1 MPIHAAPLLADKVA
15 AAPPLATIIGYDS
28 ATGVLASCWL
38 LIAIPLATAAILLL
52 LGRRAD
58 RWAHWL
64 GVASVFVAFVLG
76 LVYFFSLRG
85 LTNRSATISLFSY
98 LPVGNLHVDFGLL
111 YDPLS
116 AVFVLLITGVGFLI
130 HLYAV
135 GYMAHDARRRNF
147 FGYFNLFVAAMLL
160 LVLGNNYVMLYF
172 GWEGVGLASYL
183 LISFWYT
190 RPAAATAGKKAF
202 LMNRIGDA
210 GLVIAIFLLFA
221 SLGTVNY
228 ADVFNG
234 VGRLSSDTVFAVALL
249 LLLGACGKSGQFPL
263 QTWLP
268 DAMEGPT
275 PVSALIHAATMVTA
289 GVYLIARSNPIFSA
303 NHTAQTVVVC
313 VGAATLLIG
322 AIIGCAKDDIK
333 RVLAYSTVSQIGYM
347 FLGVGLGGAAY
358 ALAIIHL
365 LAHGFFKAGLF
376 LGAGSIMHG
385 MNDQTDIR
393 RFGGLWRYMKITW
406 VTFGLGYLAIIG
418 IPPLS
423 GFFSKDP
430 IIEAAFNRPGWSG
443 WLFGSAALLGAGLTA
458 FYMTRLMVLTFHG
471 PARWTEDIHVSHEE
485 SGLDGQS
492 SPDRSGSSAGAR
504 GEHATRAPVHPHE
517 SPPVM
522 TVPLILL
529 AVGSVV
535 AGGLMASPVKDWL
548 AQTFS
553 SPPEEAAVHLGR
565 WSVTALTILLVV
577 LGTGL
582 AILLFGRGTSLVER
596 PAGPVVTAARRNLY
610 ADAFNETVFEK
621 PGLYLTRAL
630 VFFDNKGID
639 GLVNGIAAG
648 FGGGSGR
655 LRRLQ
660 TGFVR
665 TYALSIFGGA
675 LLVVAAMLAVTLG

>member
-1 MPIHAAPLLADKVA
+1 MH
-15 AAPPLATIIGYDS
+15 S
-28 ATGVLASCWL
+28 FWL
-38 LIAIPLATAAILLL
+38 LIAIPLASAAVLLL

-58 RWAHWL
+58 RWGHWL
-64 GVASVFVAFVLG
+64 GVGSVLAAFILG
-76 LVYFFSLRG
+76 LTYFFSLRG
-85 LTNRSATISLFSY
+85 MATRSVEISLFTY
-98 LPVGNLHVDFGLL
+98 LPVGGLKVNFGLL

-135 GYMAHDARRRNF
+135 GYMAHDERRRTF
-147 FGYFNLFVAAMLL
+147 FGYFNLFVSAMLL
-160 LVLGNNYVMLYF
+160 LVLANNYVMLYI

-190 RPAAATAGKKAF
+190 RPSAATAGKKAF
-202 LMNRIGDA
+202 LMNRVGDA
-210 GLVIAIFLLFA
+210 GLAIAIFLMFSA
-221 SLGTVNY
+221 LGTVDY
-228 ADVFNG
+228 AGVFSG
-234 VGRLSSDTVFAVALL
+234 VSKMSSGVVLAIALL

-263 QTWLP
+263 QAWLP

-303 NHTAQTVVVC
+303 NQTAQTVVVSI
-313 VGAATLLIG
+313 GAATLLIG
-322 AIIGCAKDDIK
+322 CIIGCAKDDIK

-376 LGAGSIMHG
+376 LGAGSVMHG

-393 RFGGLWRYMKITW
+393 RFGGLWKYMRITW

-430 IIEAAFNRPGWSG
+430 IIEAAYNRPGWTG
-443 WLFGSAALLGAGLTA
+443 WLFGTAALLGAGLTA

-471 PARWTEDIHVSHEE
+471 PKRWTEDIH
-485 SGLDGQS
+485 
-492 SPDRSGSSAGAR
+492 
-504 GEHATRAPVHPHE
+504 HPHE

-522 TVPLILL
+522 TVPLVLL
-529 AVGSVV
+529 AVGSVA
-535 AGGLMASPVKDWL
+535 AGGLMATSVKDWL
-548 AQTFS
+548 APVFNH
-553 SPPEEAAVHLGR
+553 PAEAASVHLGR
-565 WSVTALTILLVV
+565 WTVTGLTMLLV
-577 LGTGL
+577 LIGAGL
-582 AILLFGRGTSLVER
+582 AIALFRRGTALQEQ
-596 PAGPVVTAARRNLY
+596 PAGPVVTAARNNLY
-610 ADAFNETVFEK
+610 ADAFNEAVFEM

-630 VFFDNKGID
+630 VFFDNKGLD
-639 GLVNGIAAG
+639 GLVNGLAAG
-648 FGGGSGR
+648 VGGGSGR
-655 LRRLQ
+655 LRRAQ

-665 TYALSIFGGA
+665 TYALSMLGGA
-675 LLVVAAMLAVTLG
+675 LLVIAAMLAVTLG